1 MADNNENKVGSSLAE
16 AKTAAINKVA
26 EVRCHL
32 IWQRGSG
39 RKVGKQTVSK
49 ISILEDTRGL

>member
-16 AKTAAINKVA
+16 AKTAAIDKVA

-32 IWQRGSG
+32 MWQRGSG

-49 ISILEDTRGL
+49 IHP